1 MADHRRWL
9 LRTLASAALAVAAVA
24 ALNAVVDPW
33 GLLEWRR
40 LPGINQA
47 KPRVADYDRLH
58 KAHALGRVRPAAVIL
73 GSSRAEAGLRPEH
86 PSLPQPA
93 YNLGLPNARIGEL
106 LAFLEAARA
115 AGPLR
120 QAVVALDFFSFG
132 TGAGSAAG
140 ALRDAASPWR
150 RPRPFVTLAM
160 TGDSLGTI
168 ADQRRGRPE
177 FLSASGRSTPA
188 FWARLIG
195 KSGGPPGI
203 FRMDRDQYEQG
214 MYRFAP
220 GGFAGPD
227 GRRPL
232 EEFRRLLAFA
242 AQEGIALTVLVSPG
256 HAEDMAVIGRLGLW
270 PLYEEWKRALV
281 AALAEAGGGRPLW
294 DFSGCH
300 AYAREDYRSGRP
312 LRWWYGAAHYT
323 PDLGDL
329 ILDRLAGGGDPAF
342 GVPLRPDNVEGA
354 LAAMARGQGG
364 CEPGAGH

>member
-9 LRTLASAALAVAAVA
+9 LRSLAVAALAVAAVA
-24 ALNAVVDPW
+24 GFNAAVDPW
-33 GLLEWRR
+33 GLLQWRR

-58 KAHALGRVRPAAVIL
+58 KAHALRRLHPATVIL

-106 LAFLEAARA
+106 LAFLEAAHA
-115 AGPLR
+115 AGPVR
-120 QAVVALDFFSFG
+120 RAVLALDFFAFG
-132 TGAGSAAG
+132 ADAGAGAAV
-140 ALRDAASPWR
+140 LRDAASPWR
-150 RPRPFVTLAM
+150 RPLPFLTLAM
-160 TGDSLGTI
+160 TGDALGTI
-168 ADQRRGRPE
+168 ADQRRGVPD
-177 FLSASGRSTPA
+177 FLSPSGQSTPE
-188 FWARLIG
+188 FWARLIE

-203 FRMDRDQYEQG
+203 FRMDRDQYEKG

-220 GGFAGPD
+220 GGFAGPA

-242 AQEGIALTVLVSPG
+242 ARQGIALSVLVSPG

-281 AALAEAGGGRPLW
+281 AALAEAGGGQPLW

-312 LRWWYGAAHYT
+312 LRWWYGAAHYA
-323 PDLGDL
+323 PALGDL
-329 ILDRLAGGGDPAF
+329 MLDRLAGGGDPAF
-342 GVPLRPDNVEGA
+342 GVPLRPDNVAAA
-354 LAAMARGQGG
+354 LAAMARGQGACG
-364 CEPGAGH
+364 GAAAG